1 MILSGCDTE
10 TYHEE
15 KDGIVFKGLKSI
27 QLVTSYEE
35 KYFIASDYTL
45 SDDDIRCEICEQFMD
60 YILNIEDE
68 LRIAFFNM
76 TFDVSQFL
84 RYMIA

>member
-15 KDGIVFKGLKSI
+15 KDGIVSKGLKSI

-45 SDDDIRCEICEQFMD
+45 SDDAIRCEICEQFMD
-60 YILNIEDE
+60 YILNLDDE

>member
-10 TYHEE
+10 TYYQEI
-15 KDGIVFKGLKSI
+15 DGITYKGLKSI
-27 QLVTSYEE
+27 QLVTEKEE
-35 KYFIASDYTL
+35 KYFIASDYNM
-45 SDDDIRCEICEQFMD
+45 SDDDIRCEISKDFID
-60 YILNIEDE
+60 YIMNLGDE

>member
-10 TYHEE
+10 TYYQEI
-15 KDGIVFKGLKSI
+15 DGITHKGLKSI
-27 QLVTSYEE
+27 QLVTEKEE
-35 KYFIASDYTL
+35 KYFIASDYNM
-45 SDDDIRCEICEQFMD
+45 SDDDIRCEISKDFID
-60 YILNIEDE
+60 YIMNLNDE

>member
-10 TYHEE
+10 TYYQDNNGLIE
-15 KDGIVFKGLKSI
+15 KGLKSI
-27 QLVTSYEE
+27 QLVTETDE
-35 KYFIASDYTL
+35 LYFIASDYTQ
-45 SDDDIRCEICEQFMD
+45 SDDDIRCEINKKFLD
-60 YILNIEDE
+60 YILEYKDE

-84 RYMIA
+84 KFLVS